1 MGEADFREIAAK
13 MERAVAN
20 KFKWLSHKVLTV
32 QVQCCYSEPLD
43 SGAKTTLQEGMDTFI
58 PILCAT

>member
-1 MGEADFREIAAK
+1 MSESDFREIAAE
-13 MERAVAN
+13 MERAMAA
-20 KFKWLSHKVLTV
+20 KFKWLTHKVLTV
-32 QVQCCYSEPLD
+32 QVQSCYTEPLD